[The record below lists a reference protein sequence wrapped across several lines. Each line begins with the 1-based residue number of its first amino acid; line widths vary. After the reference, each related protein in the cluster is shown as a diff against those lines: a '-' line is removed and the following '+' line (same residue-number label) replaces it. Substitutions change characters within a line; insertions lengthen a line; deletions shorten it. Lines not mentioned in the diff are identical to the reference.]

1 MHFITAVGI
10 ILFCLS
16 IVSRPWILGLLQ
28 VASGDNVRNKHH
40 LCSLCHPILDAQ
52 STTITLCL
60 SFLIRDRRG
69 SGKASGT
76 EVLHGSIDEAL
87 DHSQSALKIL
97 GEECHSFPYSMVSAL
112 RRLVS
117 CGLGPCRVVDCNGA
131 PEILSSDQNTTCTMA
146 LSREGLLVSDGR
158 KKHHT

>member
-1 MHFITAVGI
+1 MFA
-10 ILFCLS
+10 
-16 IVSRPWILGLLQ
+16 
-28 VASGDNVRNKHH
+28 NKHH
-40 LCSLCHPILDAQ
+40 LCSLGLPILDAQ

-60 SFLIRDRRG
+60 SFLILDRRG

-87 DHSQSALKIL
+87 DHFQSALKIL
-97 GEECHSFPYSMVSAL
+97 GEECHSFPYSMVSL

-117 CGLGPCRVVDCNGA
+117 CGLGPCRVVDCDGA
-131 PEILSSDQNTTCTMA
+131 PEILSSDQNTTRTMA